1 VPHQLISIRSLSAVG
16 DSAATTTTTAKSTPS
31 YRDRARHGAQQ
42 ARDSYEKN
50 RKKGARAARKGAKT
64 AREMLQQY
72 GPVFFGTYMS
82 VYFVS
87 WGLIFAGMDSG
98 LLDPVQIMAYMG
110 GGAEEGKSTVHFV
123 VEYMEKFAWTRPY
136 AATVE
141 ENPHFAN
148 LGVAWVANKFTE
160 PARLVFT
167 MAIVP
172 KLARH
177 FGFVKVIEDE
187 DENIVNN
194 KSETNHN
201 GETLDS
207 NEQSHKESKKHE

>member
-1 VPHQLISIRSLSAVG
+1 
-16 DSAATTTTTAKSTPS
+16 
-31 YRDRARHGAQQ
+31 
-42 ARDSYEKN
+42 
-50 RKKGARAARKGAKT
+50 
-64 AREMLQQY
+64 
-72 GPVFFGTYMS
+72 
-82 VYFVS
+82 
-87 WGLIFAGMDSG
+87 
-98 LLDPVQIMAYMG
+98 
-110 GGAEEGKSTVHFV
+110 
-123 VEYMEKFAWTRPY
+123 
-136 AATVE
+136 VE

-201 GETLDS
+201 DETFDS
-207 NEQSHKESKKHE
+207 NEESHKESKKHE